1 VAAGLDPRQD
11 PRPRRRWLPHRR
23 TVRHVG
29 RGAHHLLRWFG
40 SLAAVLILIALFGIW
55 RVMQGPVQLDWL
67 APYVEAAFQRSGTG
81 LKVAISGVRFGI
93 DRTTQQLDLRA
104 QDVRV
109 SLPDGQPLAS
119 FPEMSTSFGLGALL
133 QGRLAP
139 TQVTIERPVVHLV
152 RDASGTIVAQVGS
165 GDGPAPEL
173 GPRMI
178 EQLAGPRE
186 RDSPSDDLKRLSI
199 RGATVSVDDR
209 QSGQTWRADRV
220 DISVERG
227 TKGIRG
233 DFSLTFPMGTSTPE
247 LHASYRYFAD
257 RNVLDLDLSFDGVQ
271 PAEIPPLI
279 PELAQLQHVSAPV
292 SGALRTRIDLNL
304 RQAQGSRLDLA
315 LGQGRVHSE
324 WLPAGSVAI
333 DKGEMHV
340 VYAPESS
347 EVRVEQLVLDLGGGT
362 QLVLDGTLSGVTPE
376 LIAAPEDAR
385 PPGHVGGKLATSL
398 KHVPVARLGELWP
411 TVFSPGGRRWV
422 LDNIHDG
429 VLDEAAIEL
438 GLDLDP
444 AAHTANLLKAQG
456 RLRYHDLAINY
467 FNGLP
472 LVRQVGGT
480 AVFTGKHL
488 DITPTNGML
497 KGMKVTGGALQL
509 SELGERTE
517 WLSID
522 LALAG
527 PLQDALEVIDSK
539 PLHYAH
545 AIGIDP
551 AHVSGRAETQLHFK
565 FPLVADLKMDAVDY
579 AAKSTIT
586 GANLGKIAF
595 ERKIADGNFA
605 LEVARTGAHLQ
616 GSARFDD
623 IPSKLDANVFF
634 HPKSGPSAV
643 YRIALM
649 LDEEAQRRFDLDFA
663 PDRIKGPIAADV
675 TYTAF
680 GSNRGEAT
688 ALLDLRGT
696 SLAIAEAG
704 WKKSPEQPGTATVVL
719 DIENE
724 RITRIRQ
731 IEINASGLDGRFAAL
746 ISADH
751 RHLDRV
757 DIRRLVVGESEVS
770 GTVMRRTEGGWRA
783 EIHAARVDARDL
795 IKDAMSGAPSPASP
809 PLAVDARIDRLMFG
823 PQRELRHVTA
833 GLLRT
838 GGMWQS
844 GRIEGSYANGH
855 GLSLEFGG
863 EEGRRLIFKS
873 DDFGAALQ
881 LLDIADGV
889 VGGQLSIDGQIAE
902 IAGKR
907 TLRAHL
913 EGQNYTLMHAPVMA
927 RILAFPSLTG
937 VASMLAGTGLPFA
950 TLRGDFSYTGSRLTI
965 ERLLGF
971 GEAIGVTADGWV
983 DLDQDRLELQG
994 TVAPAYALNSLV
1006 GNVPIIGELL
1016 GGGSEGLFAANY
1028 RLSGATADPQ
1038 VTVNPLGA
1046 LAPGILR
1053 RLFSPIVGLPA
1064 PRQEQQ
1070 AVH

>member
-1 VAAGLDPRQD
+1 VAVDPD

-40 SLAAVLILIALFGIW
+40 SLAAVLIHIALFGIW

-81 LKVAISGVRFGI
+81 FKVAISGVRFGI

-104 QDVRV
+104 EGVRV

-119 FPEMSTSFGLGALL
+119 FPEMATSFGLGALL

-139 TQVTIERPVVHLV
+139 TQVTIERPVLHLV
-152 RDASGTIVAQVGS
+152 RDASGAIVAQVGS
-165 GDGPAPEL
+165 GDAPAPEL
-173 GPRMI
+173 GPKMI
-178 EQLAGPRE
+178 EQLAGPRD
-186 RDSPSDDLKRLSI
+186 RDPASDDLRRLSI
-199 RGATVSVDDR
+199 RGATVIVDDH
-209 QSGQTWRADRV
+209 QTGQTWRADRV
-220 DISVERG
+220 DISVERS

-271 PAEIPPLI
+271 PAEVPPLI

-292 SGALRTRIDLNL
+292 SGTLRTRIDLNL

-315 LGQGRVHSE
+315 LGEGRVRSE
-324 WLPAGSVAI
+324 WLPSGSVAI
-333 DKGEMHV
+333 DKGEVHV

-347 EVRVEQLVLDLGGGT
+347 EVRVEQLVLDLGGGA

-385 PPGHVGGKLATSL
+385 PPDHVGGKFAAAL
-398 KHVPVARLGELWP
+398 KHVPVPRLGELWP
-411 TVFSPGGRRWV
+411 AAFSPGGRRWV
-422 LDNIHDG
+422 LDNIRDG
-429 VLDEAAIEL
+429 VLDEAAVEL

-444 AAHTANLLKAQG
+444 VAHTANVLKAQG
-456 RLRYHDLAINY
+456 NLRYHDLTINY

-472 LVRQVGGT
+472 LVRRVGGT
-480 AVFTGKHL
+480 ADFAARHL
-488 DITPTNGML
+488 NFSPTSGML
-497 KGMKVTGGALQL
+497 KGLKITGGSVQL
-509 SELGERTE
+509 SDLGEHPE
-517 WLSID
+517 WLTID

-539 PLHYAH
+539 PLRYAH
-545 AIGIDP
+545 AIGVDP
-551 AHVSGRAETQLHFK
+551 AHVSGRAETQLHFR
-565 FPLVADLKMDAVDY
+565 FPLVADLKFDAVDY
-579 AAKSTIT
+579 SAKATIA
-586 GANLGKIAF
+586 GANLGKIVF
-595 ERKIADGNFA
+595 DRKVTDGNLA

-616 GSARFDD
+616 GNARFDD

-634 HPKSGPSAV
+634 HPKGGPSAV
-643 YRIALM
+643 YRVGLM

-663 PDRIKGPIAADV
+663 PDRVKGPIAADV
-675 TYTAF
+675 TYTAL
-680 GSNRGEAT
+680 GSNRGKAT
-688 ALLDLRGT
+688 ALLDLRGA
-696 SLAIAEAG
+696 SLAIPEAG
-704 WKKSPEQPGTATVVL
+704 WKKSPDQPGTATVVL
-719 DIENE
+719 DIEND
-724 RITRIRQ
+724 RITRVRQ
-731 IEINASGLDGRFAAL
+731 IEINAASLDGRFAAQ

-751 RHLDRV
+751 EHLDRV

-770 GTVMRRTEGGWRA
+770 GTVSRRAEGGWRA
-783 EIHAARVDARDL
+783 EIHAARVDARHL

-809 PLAVDARIDRLMFG
+809 PLAVDAQIDRLMLG

-838 GGMWQS
+838 GGLWQS
-844 GRIEGSYANGH
+844 GRIQGRYANGH
-855 GLSLEFGG
+855 GLSLQFGG
-863 EEGRRLIFKS
+863 EHGRRLIFKS

-889 VGGQLSIDGQIAE
+889 VGGQLSIDGEITD

-913 EGQNYTLMHAPVMA
+913 EGQNYTLAHAPVMA

-937 VASMLAGTGLPFA
+937 VAGMLAGTGLPFA
-950 TLRGDFSYTGSRLTI
+950 TLRGDFTYTGSRVTLQH
-965 ERLLGF
+965 LLGF
-971 GEAIGVTADGWV
+971 GEALGVTADGWV
-983 DLDQDRLELQG
+983 DLDQDRLELEG
-994 TVAPAYALNSLV
+994 TVAPAYALNSLI
-1006 GNVPIIGELL
+1006 GNVPIIGQLL
-1016 GGGSEGLFAANY
+1016 GGGSQGLFAANY
-1028 RLSGATADPQ
+1028 RLSGASADPQ

-1053 RLFSPIVGLPA
+1053 QLFAPIVGLPA
-1064 PRQEQQ
+1064 PQQEQQ

>member
-1 VAAGLDPRQD
+1 MAVDQA
-11 PRPRRRWLPHRR
+11 PRPRRRWLPHHR

-40 SLAAVLILIALFGIW
+40 SLAAVLILLALLGIW
-55 RVMQGPVQLDWL
+55 RLMQGPIQLDWL
-67 APYVEAAFQRSGTG
+67 APYIESAFQRSGTG

-104 QDVRV
+104 EDVRV
-109 SLPDGQPLAS
+109 SLPGGQPLAS
-119 FPEMSTSFGLGALL
+119 FPEMATSFGLGALL

-139 TQVTIERPVVHLV
+139 TQVVVERPIVHLV
-152 RDASGTIVAQVGS
+152 RDASGVIVAQVGA
-165 GDGPAPEL
+165 DDAAAPAL
-173 GPRMI
+173 GPQMI
-178 EQLAGPRE
+178 EQLAGPRD
-186 RDSPSDDLKRLSI
+186 RDPASDDLRRISI
-199 RGATVSVDDR
+199 RGATVIVDDHR
-209 QSGQTWRADRV
+209 TGQTWRADRV
-220 DISVERG
+220 DISVERS
-227 TKGIRG
+227 TKGVRG
-233 DFSLTFPMGTSTPE
+233 DFSLAFPMGSSMPE
-247 LHASYRYFAD
+247 LHASYRYFAE

-271 PAEIPPLI
+271 PAEVPPLI

-292 SGALRTRIDLNL
+292 SGTLRTRIDLNR

-315 LGQGRVHSE
+315 LGQGRVRSE
-324 WLPAGSVAI
+324 WLPAGTVAI
-333 DKGEMHV
+333 EKGEVQV

-347 EVRVEQLVLDLGGGT
+347 EVRVERLALDLGGGT
-362 QLVLDGTLSGVTPE
+362 RLVLDGTLSGVTPE

-385 PPGHVGGKLATSL
+385 PPGHVGGKLSAALT
-398 KHVPVARLGELWP
+398 HVPVARLGGLWP
-411 TVFSPGGRRWV
+411 TAFSAGGRKWV
-422 LDNIHDG
+422 LDNVHDG
-429 VLDEAAIEL
+429 VLDEAAVEL

-444 AAHTANLLKAQG
+444 VAHTANVLNAKG
-456 RLRYHDLAINY
+456 TLRYHDLTIDY

-472 LVRQVGGT
+472 LFRQVGGT
-480 AVFTGKHL
+480 AAFTGKHL
-488 DITPTNGML
+488 DITPTSGML
-497 KGMKVTGGALQL
+497 KGMKLTGGALQL

-539 PLHYAH
+539 PLRYAH

-565 FPLVADLKMDAVDY
+565 FPLVADLKLDAVDY
-579 AAKSTIT
+579 GAKATIT
-586 GANLGKIAF
+586 GANLGKVAF
-595 ERKIADGNFA
+595 DRKVTDGNFN
-605 LEVARTGAHLQ
+605 LEITRTGAHLQ
-616 GSARFDD
+616 GTDRFDD

-634 HPKSGPSAV
+634 HPKNSPSAV
-643 YRIALM
+643 YRVGLT

-663 PDRIKGPIAADV
+663 PDRMKGPIAADV
-675 TYTAF
+675 TYTAL
-680 GSNRGEAT
+680 GPNRGEAT
-688 ALLDLRGT
+688 AQLDLRRT
-696 SLAIAEAG
+696 SLALPEAG
-704 WKKSPEQPGTATVVL
+704 WKKLPDQPATATVVL

-724 RITRIRQ
+724 RITRIRDIQ
-731 IEINASGLDGRFAAL
+731 INAAGLDGRLAAL

-751 RHLDRV
+751 QHIDRV
-757 DIRRLVVGESEVS
+757 DIRRLVAGQTEIS
-770 GTVMRRTEGGWRA
+770 GTVARRAEGGWRA
-783 EIHAARVDARDL
+783 EIHAPRVDARHL
-795 IKDAMSGAPSPASP
+795 IKDALSGAPSPSSP
-809 PLAVDARIDRLMFG
+809 PLAVDARIDRLTFG

-838 GGMWQS
+838 GGIWQS
-844 GRIEGSYANGH
+844 GRIEGRYPNGH
-855 GLSLEFGG
+855 GMSLQFGG
-863 EEGRRLIFKS
+863 EDGRRFIFKS

-889 VGGQLSIDGQIAE
+889 VGGQLSIDGQIAD
-902 IAGKR
+902 ISGKR

-913 EGQNYTLMHAPVMA
+913 EGQNYTLAHAPVMA
-927 RILAFPSLTG
+927 QILALPSLTG

-950 TLRGDFSYTGSRLTI
+950 ILRGDFSYTGSRLTL
-965 ERLLGF
+965 ERMLGF
-971 GEAIGVTADGWV
+971 GEALGVTADGWV

-1016 GGGSEGLFAANY
+1016 GGGSQGLFAANY
-1028 RLSGATADPQ
+1028 RLSGASADPQ

-1053 RLFSPIVGLPA
+1053 QLFAPIVGLPA
-1064 PRQEQQ
+1064 PQQEQQ